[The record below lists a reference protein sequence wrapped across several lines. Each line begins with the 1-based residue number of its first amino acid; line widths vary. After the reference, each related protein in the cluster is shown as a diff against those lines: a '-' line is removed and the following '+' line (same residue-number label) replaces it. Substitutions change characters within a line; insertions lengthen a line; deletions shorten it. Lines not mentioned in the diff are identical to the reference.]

1 MASIPSIISRA
12 RGTSGTRCSR
22 RHFMRSAGTLQTA
35 APTSIS
41 DQSAPRASPLLA
53 AHKIRNSSERA
64 DMDWRSRSSRT
75 KVGTSSKGIAAWWPR
90 ESRLGR
96 GSSLSRCPRHRAG
109 FSFVRRPL
117 ARAASS
123 TASTR
128 PRSRDAISGLV
139 CQTGRRM
146 LRTSWVVISATDFS
160 RRGFAYISAPRRGS
174 RAPRDASHCSR
185 CLAFFSEGAI
195 AARYSSATSPNVTGR
210 GGACAAFEAR
220 LPSIGSSPAPTSR
233 RASAASAR
241 AFASGTSLA
250 EPRPISRSLPGG
262 ETGKPTGARHARRCS
277 GRAHHHPHDARDP
290 EEPRPSGRLTG
301 AVPDPCSPLCPNFC
315 PNFGAGFY
323 GTTADAQ
330 RRSRNKAEENHEN
343 TVG

>member
-1 MASIPSIISRA
+1 MFSTPFHAIGGNSPNRRSHIDFGPKRAARLAAPRCAQDQEFERA
-12 RGTSGTRCSR
+12 RRYGLALPELADEGRNLFKGHCGMVASRKPLGSGEQLVE
-22 RHFMRSAGTLQTA
+22 M
-35 APTSIS
+35 P
-41 DQSAPRASPLLA
+41 SP
-53 AHKIRNSSERA
+53 SS
-64 DMDWRSRSSRT
+64 
-75 KVGTSSKGIAAWWPR
+75 GI
-90 ESRLGR
+90 
-96 GSSLSRCPRHRAG
+96 
-109 FSFVRRPL
+109 SFVRRPL